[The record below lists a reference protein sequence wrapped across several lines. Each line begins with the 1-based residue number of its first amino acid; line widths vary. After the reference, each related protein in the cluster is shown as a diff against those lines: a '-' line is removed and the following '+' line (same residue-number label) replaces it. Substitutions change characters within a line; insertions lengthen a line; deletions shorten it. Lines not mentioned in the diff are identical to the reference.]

1 MNIKKTLTKPC
12 GLVFGHDEPRVIV
25 EVHVVGEGDS
35 PVGDGGASSEA
46 RQQHKDRGQ
55 ELSVGVNDTQ
65 IDSIQYLNFT
75 KK

>member
-46 RQQHKDRGQ
+46 RQQDKDRGQ
-55 ELSVGVNDTQ
+55 ELGET
-65 IDSIQYLNFT
+65 IILI
-75 KK
+75 